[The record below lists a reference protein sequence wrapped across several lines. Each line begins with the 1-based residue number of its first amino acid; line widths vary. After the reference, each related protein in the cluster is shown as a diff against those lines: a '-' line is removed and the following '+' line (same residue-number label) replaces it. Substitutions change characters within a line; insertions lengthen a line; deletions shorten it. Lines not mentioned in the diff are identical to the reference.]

1 MSGTQRRLDSLRVDV
16 QDRIDNIK
24 HVSHI
29 EDHPTMRFD
38 HRRLR
43 RVGCWLLAVL
53 ATASATVVAAPPIVL
68 PVEVLGPVGT
78 TRTVTVDT
86 VNATNTLSLRLHGVA
101 HARMIEVKVN
111 DRAWI
116 PLTNTSATV
125 SGLARRYGGIGGA
138 FTTLDMRVPLAAPA
152 LPAGSHTIAFR
163 FAVGDNITIGF
174 RVLRLNLLDASGQ
187 AAVPARD
194 FIDENPAAWSA
205 PLPGAADRAAGETLW
220 RSATIIDRPGGP
232 PIRARCSDC
241 HAQNGHDLAY
251 FNFSNHSIVQRSVF
265 HGLSTLQGQQIASYI
280 RSLPGSIYGRPWNP
294 PYQPGPE
301 LDTRPVSEWAAGA
314 GIDAVLAED
323 AEGVSSLPFIS
334 ARLRV
339 AIEGRAQSSDASVIA
354 GRPADAETDRSG
366 SDDKRWRIV
375 SGTSR
380 KTAGIGPISA
390 ADAEALA
397 APSGHRFARL
407 GVRALIDSD
416 GRIVDIPV
424 HELPI
429 ALQLLDWNRWLP
441 RVHPLDVPNFDF
453 NASAAKQQY
462 ALLRQKLSAP
472 DGEEFFYRSFDI
484 NRYGTGR
491 SLLFDGYTSA
501 INDLKSG
508 VIPAA
513 GSPMTAVEANRTY
526 SAALLGVTK
535 MWEIMQEFGL
545 EGRGRKAYGVMAP
558 ERLWYSNRFVFD
570 SSPFLLGIPPS
581 TTLIGDP
588 QTPGIAFPYLSNAWY
603 ELSLQ
608 LNAGS
613 GSRNSGGHR
622 VIDWGYM
629 AGFFGD
635 LERASGEGEPVRRAI
650 FAMVS
655 MQQHDSGIGPEFSG
669 DGNPGGNGW
678 DLTTSPVVLMDW
690 SAEYWRNVPQS
701 KPVVQA
707 LLHALAEKNARYTP
721 AQWALAKGHDG
732 NLMPA
737 PGYVLGT
744 DQGEAFE
751 RNVAERYLDALVKA
765 RTIHGIDEPVRNGMA
780 AVGALIWPNNT
791 WSVYRSATAAIAAPA
806 QCTATAGARSIQIG
820 WSAVQGATSYNL
832 YRAVSANGPFVPLRL
847 MTTETTALDRGL
859 NAGATWYYRV
869 SANINGTEGPGNS
882 PVATATA
889 TTGLV
894 ARWAFDETRNAV
906 IVDSSGQGNHGE
918 MIGGAQRIAGRRGG
932 AMRSTAVRQFASVPL
947 DLSRYL
953 DRNNVTVTFWL
964 RSSTLPA
971 GYRTMGVLGSAYLYG
986 IVGSDGR
993 IGIKVGDEGD
1003 VYSAASVIDGQ
1014 WHHVAISRR
1023 SDNAIRIWVDG
1034 VLSRSGQ
1041 TTVPSQPGI
1050 LTVHDLGRGAYLNGE
1065 STAWLGDLD
1074 DIRIYDRIL
1083 DGPEVGQVMAD
1094 QSLGQSAVLAAEA
1107 IAPSLVHAAVG
1118 GDMRPQLAFIA
1129 APALNRSS
1137 SGATTRAGVERRAG
1151 GFSVVGALAV
1161 LSLLAM
1167 LLYIRPGLAGHR
1179 WATTLLHKV
1188 RMAMGLANPWR

>member
-1 MSGTQRRLDSLRVDV
+1 MKLFNRACLR
-16 QDRIDNIK
+16 I
-24 HVSHI
+24 
-29 EDHPTMRFD
+29 
-38 HRRLR
+38 LR
-43 RVGCWLLAVL
+43 HAFVAAL
-53 ATASATVVAAPPIVL
+53 ATASASAAAVAAPPIVL

-78 TRTVTVDT
+78 TRSVTVDT

-101 HARMIEVKVN
+101 HARMIEVKVD

-116 PLTNTSATV
+116 PLTNTTANV

-138 FTTLDMRVPLAAPA
+138 FTTLDLRVPLAVPA

-163 FAVGDNITIGF
+163 FAIGDNITIGF

-194 FIDENPAAWSA
+194 FINENPATWSA
-205 PLPGAADRAAGETLW
+205 PLPSAADRAAGETLW
-220 RSATIIDRPGGP
+220 RTATIIDSPGGP

-280 RSLPGSIYGRPWNP
+280 RSLPGASIYGRPWNP
-294 PYQPGPE
+294 PYQPGTE

-323 AEGVSSLPFIS
+323 AEGVSALPFIS

-339 AIEGRAQSSDASVIA
+339 AIEGGAQSSEAYAIA
-354 GRPADAETDRSG
+354 APSADVRIDRIG
-366 SDDKRWRIV
+366 SDDKGWQIA
-375 SGTSR
+375 SDWSR
-380 KTAGIGPISA
+380 KSAGSSPVSA
-390 ADAEALA
+390 GSADALA
-397 APSGHRFARL
+397 APVGGRFARL
-407 GVRALIDSD
+407 GIRALIDTD

-429 ALQLLDWNRWLP
+429 ALQLLDWNHWLP

-462 ALLRQKLSAP
+462 QLLRQKLSTP
-472 DGEEFFYRSFDI
+472 DGEEFFYRSFDL

-491 SLLFDGYTSA
+491 SFLFDGYTAA
-501 INDLKSG
+501 INDLKRG

-513 GSPMTAVEANRTY
+513 GNPMSATDANRTY

-545 EGRGRKAYGVMAP
+545 EGRGRKAYGIMGP
-558 ERLWYSNRFVFD
+558 ERVWYSNRFVFD
-570 SSPFLLGIPPS
+570 SSPFLLGISPS

-588 QTPGIAFPYLSNAWY
+588 QTPGVAFPYLSNAWY
-603 ELSLQ
+603 SLSLQ

-613 GSRNSGGHR
+613 GSRSSGGHR

-629 AGFFGD
+629 GGFFGD
-635 LERASGEGEPVRRAI
+635 LERATGEGEPVRRAI

-655 MQQHDSGIGPEFSG
+655 MQQHDSGTGPEYSG

-678 DLTTSPVVLMDW
+678 DMTTSPVVLMDW
-690 SAEYWRNVPQS
+690 SAAYWRNVPQS

-707 LLHALAEKNARYTP
+707 LLHALAEKSARYTP
-721 AQWALAKGHDG
+721 AQWALARGHDG

-737 PGYVLGT
+737 PNYVLGT

-751 RNVAERYLDALVKA
+751 RNVAERYLDALVNA
-765 RTIHGIDEPVRNGMA
+765 RSIHGIDEPVRNGMA
-780 AVGALIWPNNT
+780 AVGALIWPNNN
-791 WSVYRSATAAIAAPA
+791 WSVHRSATAAIAAPA
-806 QCTATAGARSIQIG
+806 QCTATAGTHSAQIT

-832 YRAVSANGPFVPLRL
+832 YRAVSANGPFAPLQL
-847 MTTETTALDRGL
+847 MTTDTAALDRGL
-859 NAGATWYYRV
+859 DAGATWYYRV
-869 SANINGTEGPGNS
+869 SANLNGSEGPGSS

-894 ARWAFDETRNAV
+894 ARWAFDETKNAA

-918 MIGGAQRIAGRRGG
+918 LIGSAQRIAGKNGG
-932 AMRSTAVRQFASVPL
+932 AMRTMAIRQFASVPL

-953 DRNNVTVTFWL
+953 DNNNNVTVTVWI
-964 RSSTLPA
+964 RSSNLPTGFRVMA
-971 GYRTMGVLGSAYLYG
+971 VLGTSNLYG
-986 IVGSDGR
+986 IVGSDGK
-993 IGIKVGDEGD
+993 IGIKVGDQGS
-1003 VYSAASVIDGQ
+1003 VYSSTSVIDGQ

-1034 VLSRSGQ
+1034 VLSKSGQ
-1041 TTVPSQPGI
+1041 TTVPSQSEI
-1050 LTVHDLGRGAYLNGE
+1050 FTVHDLGRGAYLNGDN
-1065 STAWLGDLD
+1065 TAWLGDLD

-1083 DGPEVGQVMAD
+1083 DGPEVGLVMAD
-1094 QSLGQSAVLAAEA
+1094 QSLGQRSVAAAESV
-1107 IAPSLVHAAVG
+1107 APDLAQTTVKFGSHATPAVWASASHASNGGVSSLSVARRPMAQRHDG
-1118 GDMRPQLAFIA
+1118 GI
-1129 APALNRSS
+1129 
-1137 SGATTRAGVERRAG
+1137 
-1151 GFSVVGALAV
+1151 
-1161 LSLLAM
+1161 
-1167 LLYIRPGLAGHR
+1167 GLAGSGI
-1179 WATTLLHKV
+1179 ALFSFFALLLWLQSKPDIGQSAM
-1188 RMAMGLANPWR
+1188 RLLKRLGMAAFFTSR

>member
-1 MSGTQRRLDSLRVDV
+1 MKL
-16 QDRIDNIK
+16 IDQIFPLMFR
-24 HVSHI
+24 HI
-29 EDHPTMRFD
+29 SMA
-38 HRRLR
+38 
-43 RVGCWLLAVL
+43 VGLIAALAL
-53 ATASATVVAAPPIVL
+53 ASTTAAAAPPIVL

-101 HARMIEVKVN
+101 HARMIEVKVD

-116 PLTNTSATV
+116 PLTNTTATV

-138 FTTLDMRVPLAAPA
+138 YTTLDLRVPLAAPA
-152 LPAGSHTIAFR
+152 LPAGRHTIAFR
-163 FAVGDNITIGF
+163 FAIGDGITIGF

-187 AAVPARD
+187 PAVPARD
-194 FIDENPAAWSA
+194 FINENPATWSA
-205 PLPGAADRAAGETLW
+205 PLPSAADRAAGETLW
-220 RSATIIDRPGGP
+220 RTATIIDSPGGP

-241 HAQNGHDLAY
+241 HAQSGHDLAY

-280 RSLPGSIYGRPWNP
+280 RSLPGASIYGRPWNP

-323 AEGVSSLPFIS
+323 AEGVSALPFIS

-339 AIEGRAQSSDASVIA
+339 AIEGGAQSSEAYATAAPS
-354 GRPADAETDRSG
+354 ADVGIDRIG
-366 SDDKRWRIV
+366 SDDKGWQIARDW
-375 SGTSR
+375 SR
-380 KTAGIGPISA
+380 KHAGSSPVSA
-390 ADAEALA
+390 GSADALA
-397 APSGHRFARL
+397 APAGGRFARL
-407 GVRALIDSD
+407 GIRALIDTD

-429 ALQLLDWNRWLP
+429 ALQLLDWNHWLP

-462 ALLRQKLSAP
+462 QLLRQKLSAP
-472 DGEEFFYRSFDI
+472 DGEEFFYRSFDL
-484 NRYGTGR
+484 NRHGSGR
-491 SLLFDGYTSA
+491 SLLFDGYTTA
-501 INDLKSG
+501 ISDLKRG

-513 GSPMTAVEANRTY
+513 GNPMTATEADRTY

-570 SSPFLLGIPPS
+570 TSPFLLGISPS

-588 QTPGIAFPYLSNAWY
+588 QTPSIAFPYLSNAWY
-603 ELSLQ
+603 ALALQ

-613 GSRNSGGHR
+613 GSRSSGGHR

-629 AGFFGD
+629 GGFFGD
-635 LERASGEGEPVRRAI
+635 LERATGEGEPVRRAI

-655 MQQHDSGIGPEFSG
+655 MQQHDSGTGPEYSG

-678 DLTTSPVVLMDW
+678 DMTTSPVVLMDW
-690 SAEYWRNVPQS
+690 SAAYWRNVPQS

-707 LLHALAEKNARYTP
+707 LLHALAEKSARYTP

-732 NLMPA
+732 NNMPA
-737 PGYVLGT
+737 PNYVLGT
-744 DQGEAFE
+744 DQGEASE
-751 RNVAERYLDALVKA
+751 RNVAERYLNALVKA
-765 RTIHGIDEPVRNGMA
+765 RTIHGIDEPIRNGMA
-780 AVGALIWPNNT
+780 AVGALVWPNNN
-791 WSVYRSATAAIAAPA
+791 WSVHRSATAVIAAPA
-806 QCTATAGARSIQIG
+806 QCTATAGTRSVQIS

-832 YRAVSANGPFVPLRL
+832 YRAVSANGPFAPLQL
-847 MTTETTALDRGL
+847 MTTGTTALDRGL

-869 SANINGTEGPGNS
+869 SANIDGKEGPGNS
-882 PVATATA
+882 PVAAATA

-894 ARWAFDETRNAV
+894 ARWAFDETESAA

-918 MIGGAQRIAGRRGG
+918 MIGGAQRIGGRRGG
-932 AMRSTAVRQFASVPL
+932 AMRSTAVRQFASVPQ

-953 DRNNVTVTFWL
+953 DNNNVTVTAWI
-964 RSSTLPA
+964 RSANLPTGFRKMA
-971 GYRTMGVLGSAYLYG
+971 ILGSGNLYG
-986 IVGSDGR
+986 MVGSDGK
-993 IGIKVGDEGD
+993 IGIKVGDQGEI
-1003 VYSAASVIDGQ
+1003 YSAGSVIDGQ

-1023 SDNAIRIWVDG
+1023 SDNAIKIWIDG
-1034 VLSRSGQ
+1034 VLSKSGQ
-1041 TTVPSQPGI
+1041 TTVPSQPEMF
-1050 LTVHDLGRGAYLNGE
+1050 TVNDLGRGAYLNGDN
-1065 STAWLGDLD
+1065 TAWLGDLD

-1083 DGPEVGQVMAD
+1083 DGPEVGLVMAD

-1107 IAPSLVHAAVG
+1107 IAPSLVHAAA
-1118 GDMRPQLAFIA
+1118 GDGMRPQQAVVA
-1129 APALNRSS
+1129 APVLNRSDNYR
-1137 SGATTRAGVERRAG
+1137 ATTRTGVERRAG
-1151 GFSVVGALAV
+1151 GSSVVGALAV

-1167 LLYIRPGLAGHR
+1167 LLYIRLGLAGPL
-1179 WATTLLHKV
+1179 WATTLLQKL
-1188 RMAMGLANPWR
+1188 RMTMGFANPWR